1 MAPRTSEHNKYWS
14 VAKCQCLPAVL
25 FTTLT
30 VRGLPTPFVCQCI
43 RTVPAE
49 NSALEKGMWIPTVC
63 RNDVGPW
70 KYLWVNSRP
79 NHKVPTNLAEKRQV
93 LVILPFKTDSLGVI
107 KPCIQRPSIQLLVAK
122 TLLVFHLWLFLFF
135 FFFFSVQPDF
145 FFLASFLQGWE
156 YTSVWELMPW
166 FTAATPWNTNSRAR
180 LPVNPSQQPCLAP
193 LRSWQCHFRLWAYG
207 QGLSS

>member
-30 VRGLPTPFVCQCI
+30 VRGPPTPFACQCI

-63 RNDVGPW
+63 RNDVGHW
-70 KYLWVNSRP
+70 KYLWVNSPP

-93 LVILPFKTDSLGVI
+93 LVILPFKTDSLGVS
-107 KPCIQRPSIQLLVAK
+107 KPCIQCPSIQLLVAK
-122 TLLVFHLWLFLFF
+122 PSLYSIYGYFFFRAVWFLFLGLFPPRLRIYICVGVDALIHCGN
-135 FFFFSVQPDF
+135 SMKHKQ
-145 FFLASFLQGWE
+145 QGQ
-156 YTSVWELMPW
+156 
-166 FTAATPWNTNSRAR
+166 AA
-180 LPVNPSQQPCLAP
+180 C
-193 LRSWQCHFRLWAYG
+193 
-207 QGLSS
+207 